1 MSRVLVVLV
10 VLVLLAGAGTARADE
25 TPETT
30 VSLGT
35 TSLLAHGLSVEVERD
50 LPRHHVSVAGAL
62 MLRSTAGGDY
72 DSSTIGLG
80 AEVRYWFKRDA
91 IWTRRPAGA
100 PVGWYAALRLDTAH
114 TSVTDAM
121 DEEIGAQHTVAIGAF
136 GGYRFAPW
144 RGLEVRPYGGIAV
157 RTDRDH
163 HGQLA
168 GWTRAGL
175 AYGLALGWS
184 W

>member
-1 MSRVLVVLV
+1 MLRALVILSVLAV
-10 VLVLLAGAGTARADE
+10 AGTARADE

-30 VSLGT
+30 ISFGP

-50 LPRHHVSVAGAL
+50 LPRYRISAAGAL

-72 DSSTIGLG
+72 DSTTIGLG
-80 AEVRYWFKRDA
+80 AEARYWFKRRA
-91 IWTRRPAGA
+91 IWTRRPTGS

-121 DEEIGAQHTVAIGAF
+121 DEHIGAHHTTALSVL

-144 RGLEVRPYGGIAV
+144 RGLEIRPYGGFAV
-157 RTDRDH
+157 RHDRDH
-163 HGQLA
+163 HGGLA
-168 GWTRAGL
+168 SWTRPGL
-175 AYGLALGWS
+175 AYGLAVGWS

>member
-1 MSRVLVVLV
+1 MKA
-10 VLVLLAGAGTARADE
+10 LVLSILLLATATAHADE

-50 LPRHHVSVAGAL
+50 LPRYRISAAGAL

-72 DSSTIGLG
+72 DSATVGLG
-80 AEVRYWFKRDA
+80 AEARYWFKRDA
-91 IWTRRPAGA
+91 IWTRRAPGA

-121 DEEIGAQHTVAIGAF
+121 GEEIGAQHTIAF
-136 GGYRFAPW
+136 AVLGGYRFAPW
-144 RGLEVRPYGGIAV
+144 RGLEVRPFGGIAV
-157 RTDRDH
+157 RHDRDH
-163 HGQLA
+163 HGRLA
-168 GWTRAGL
+168 GWTRPGV

>member
-1 MSRVLVVLV
+1 MRALVT
-10 VLVLLAGAGTARADE
+10 LAVILAATATARADE
-25 TPETT
+25 RPETT
-30 VSLGT
+30 VSLGA

-50 LPRHHVSVAGAL
+50 LPRYHLSVAGAL

-80 AEVRYWFKRDA
+80 AEGRYWFRRAA
-91 IWTRRPAGA
+91 IWTRRPAGS

-121 DEEIGAQHTVAIGAF
+121 DEEIGAQHTVALAVL

-144 RGLEVRPYGGIAV
+144 RGLELRPYGGFAV
-157 RTDRDH
+157 RHDRDH
-163 HGQLA
+163 HGHLA
-168 GWTRAGL
+168 GWTRPGL
-175 AYGLALGWS
+175 AYGLAVGWS

>member
-1 MSRVLVVLV
+1 MLRALVILSV
-10 VLVLLAGAGTARADE
+10 LAGAGTARADE
-25 TPETT
+25 LPETT
-30 VSLGT
+30 VSFGP

-50 LPRHHVSVAGAL
+50 LPRYRISAAGAL

-72 DSSTIGLG
+72 DSTTIGLG
-80 AEVRYWFKRDA
+80 AEVRYWFKRRA

-100 PVGWYAALRLDTAH
+100 PVGWYAGLRLDSAH

-121 DEEIGAQHTVAIGAF
+121 DEHIGAHHTTALSAL

-144 RGLEVRPYGGIAV
+144 RGLEVRPYAGFSV
-157 RTDRDH
+157 RHDRDH
-163 HGQLA
+163 HGHIA
-168 GWTRAGL
+168 GWTRPSL
-175 AYGLALGWS
+175 AYGLAVGWS